1 MENQTITLND
11 KEYSV
16 EGLSD
21 LAKYFLNHISSVEQ
35 KIQNNAFERDQLV
48 AAKTHFVNALS
59 IEVEK
64 ENNEAEK
71 EAE

>member
-11 KEYSV
+11 KEYNV

-21 LAKYFLNHISSVEQ
+21 LAKYFLNQISSVEQ
-35 KIQNNAFERDQLV
+35 KIQNTAFERDQLF